1 MTTSNQ
7 TPFRVEPL
15 PVREDLLSIRAESL
29 PVRAESLPV
38 RAEPV
43 EALPSR
49 RHLLIASAGALAFP
63 GLHAQTPHRPG
74 DALQPRPLVF
84 PRDHGT
90 HNDTRTEWWYLTGHA
105 KDTKGR
111 EFGFQ
116 VTFFRSRVD
125 GTQALQSRLAAKH
138 LLFAHAAIT
147 DVQGGQLLHDQRM
160 ARWNG
165 EPPTQTERGV
175 FASEADTRVVLRDWH
190 IERQPDGRYI
200 TRIGGGTLGI
210 ELVAQPEQA
219 WLLQGDEGF
228 SRKGPDA
235 SQASFYVSQPH
246 LAVQGTL
253 RLGGQAFEVKGTA
266 WLDHEWSEALLHPE
280 AVGWDWIGMNLFDG
294 HSVTAFQLRRADGSK
309 VWAGGSFRAAGSA
322 QSPTDI
328 YRFRPGEVDFKPQR
342 YWTSPLTRAR
352 YPVEWLIRTPA
363 DFYTVKAV
371 IDPQELDGR
380 QGTGTVYWEG
390 LSDLFDSNGQRVGRG
405 YLEMTGYAQRL
416 VL

>member
-1 MTTSNQ
+1 MLKSHANT
-7 TPFRVEPL
+7 
-15 PVREDLLSIRAESL
+15 
-29 PVRAESLPV
+29 PV

-43 EALPSR
+43 EALTNR
-49 RHLLIASAGALAFP
+49 RSVLIASAAALALP
-63 GLHAQTPHRPG
+63 RAQAQPPHRPG
-74 DALQPRPLVF
+74 DALKPRALVF

-90 HNDTRTEWWYLTGHA
+90 HNETRTEWWYLTGHA
-105 KDTKGR
+105 KNAQGR

-125 GTQALQSRLAAKH
+125 GTQALQSRLAAKQ

-147 DVQGGQLLHDQRM
+147 DVQSGQLLHDQRI

-165 EPPTQTERGV
+165 EPPAHTERGV
-175 FASEADTRVVLRDWH
+175 FASARDTQVVLRDWSLQ
-190 IERQPDGRYI
+190 RLADGSYD
-200 TRIGGGTLGI
+200 TRVTSAKLAI
-210 ELVAQPEQA
+210 ELRAQPTQA
-219 WLLQGDEGF
+219 WLLQGEEGF
-228 SRKGPDA
+228 SRKGPDPA
-235 SQASFYVSQPH
+235 QASFYVSQPH

-253 RLGGQAFEVKGTA
+253 GVKGERFTVQGTA

-294 HSVTAFQLRRADGSK
+294 HSLTAFQLRRKDGSK

-322 QSPTDI
+322 NSATDL
-328 YRFRPGEVDFKPQR
+328 YRFSAGEVDFKPQR
-342 YWTSPLTRAR
+342 WWTSPTTRAR
-352 YPVEWLIRTPA
+352 YPVEWVVRTPG

-371 IDPQELDGR
+371 IDPQELDSR
-380 QGTGTVYWEG
+380 ASTGTVYWEG
-390 LSDLFDSNGQRVGRG
+390 LSDLIDSNGKAVGRG

>member
-1 MTTSNQ
+1 MTKADLHLAPEPTS
-7 TPFRVEPL
+7 
-15 PVREDLLSIRAESL
+15 
-29 PVRAESLPV
+29 VRAG
-38 RAEPV
+38 PV
-43 EALPSR
+43 EALTR
-49 RHLLIASAGALAFP
+49 RHLLLATAGTLAFP
-63 GLHAQTPHRPG
+63 TARAQTPHRPG
-74 DALQPRPLVF
+74 DTLRPRPLVF

-105 KDTKGR
+105 KDPKGR

-125 GTQALQSRLAAKH
+125 GTQSLNSRLAAKH

-147 DVQGGQLLHDQRM
+147 DVQSGQLLHDQRM

-165 EPPTQTERGV
+165 EVPTVSERGV
-175 FASEADTRVVLRDWH
+175 FASETDTRVVLRDWH
-190 IERQPDGRYI
+190 IERAADGRYT
-200 TRIGGGTLGI
+200 TRIGGDALNM
-210 ELVAQPEQA
+210 ELTAQPQQA
-219 WLLQGDEGF
+219 WLLQGDQGF

-235 SQASFYVSQPH
+235 SQASFYVSHPQ
-246 LAVQGTL
+246 LAVRGTL
-253 RLGGQAFEVKGTA
+253 GVGRQRFEVQGTA

-294 HSVTAFQLRRADGSK
+294 GSLTAFQLRRADGSK
-309 VWAGGSFRAAGSA
+309 VWAGGSFRAADRA
-322 QSPTDI
+322 MNPTDI
-328 YRFRPGEVDFKPQR
+328 TRFDAANVTFLPLRF
-342 YWTSPLTRAR
+342 WTSQLTRAK
-352 YPVEWLIRTPA
+352 YPVEWRVRTPVGE
-363 DFYTVKAV
+363 YTVKAV

-390 LSDLFDSNGQRVGRG
+390 LSDLFNSTGQRVGRG

>member
-1 MTTSNQ
+1 ME
-7 TPFRVEPL
+7 R
-15 PVREDLLSIRAESL
+15 SL
-29 PVRAESLPV
+29 NGL
-38 RAEPV
+38 
-43 EALPSR
+43 R

-63 GLHAQTPHRPG
+63 TARAQILHRPG
-74 DALQPRPLVF
+74 DSLQPRPLMF

-105 KDTKGR
+105 KDRNGR

-116 VTFFRSRVD
+116 VTFFRSRID

-147 DVQGGQLLHDQRM
+147 DVKSGQLLHDQRM

-165 EPPTQTERGV
+165 QASTVPERGV
-175 FASEADTRVVLRDWH
+175 YASETDTRVVLRDWR
-190 IERQPDGRYI
+190 IERAADGRYT
-200 TRIGGGTLGI
+200 TRIGGNTLNI
-210 ELVAQPEQA
+210 DLTATPQQA
-219 WLLQGDEGF
+219 WLLQGDQGF

-235 SQASFYVSQPH
+235 SQASFYVSHPQ

-253 RLGGQAFEVKGTA
+253 AIGTQRFEVQGKA

-280 AVGWDWIGMNLFDG
+280 AVGWDWIGMNLFNGD
-294 HSVTAFQLRRADGSK
+294 SLTAFQLRRADGSK
-309 VWAGGSFRAAGSA
+309 LWAGGSFRTEGNA

-328 YRFRPGEVDFKPQR
+328 VRFQPGEVGFKPLR
-342 YWTSPLTRAR
+342 SWTSPLTRAT
-352 YPVEWLIRTPA
+352 YPVEWTIRTPNGV
-363 DFYTVKAV
+363 YTVKAV
-371 IDPQELDGR
+371 IDPQELDSR
-380 QGTGTVYWEG
+380 QSTGTVYWEG
-390 LSDLFDSNGQRVGRG
+390 LSDLFDAQGQRVGRG